1 MGHDVFFLVFK
12 NGFIY
17 ICGLMIVY
25 DKFGYCYN
33 SNYGNVKVFINIGFV
48 IMCVWILYCFVYV

>member
-1 MGHDVFFLVFK
+1 
-12 NGFIY
+12 
-17 ICGLMIVY
+17 MIVY

-48 IMCVWILYCFVYV
+48 IMCVWILIYCFVYV